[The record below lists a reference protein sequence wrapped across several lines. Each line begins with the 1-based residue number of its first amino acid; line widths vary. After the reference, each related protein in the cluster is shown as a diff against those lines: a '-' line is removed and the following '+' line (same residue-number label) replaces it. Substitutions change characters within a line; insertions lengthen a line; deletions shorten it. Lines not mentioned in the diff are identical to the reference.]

1 MMNKQQIDVTLDY
14 GHCLDCDDEYPRT
27 VLDLNKGLC
36 VNCALLEEGVKMYGS
51 WGSLGE
57 EVEET

>member
-14 GHCLDCDDEYPRT
+14 GYCLDCDDEYPRT
-27 VLDLNKGLC
+27 VLDLNKGRC